1 MARRRMLASAS
12 ARSASISASSRC
24 VAAVT
29 ARLKELR
36 IIPIKTRSRTE
47 EMWTIMSLGGMA
59 KVVMVLCM
67 LAGVHQASAGCKH
80 CSMVGK
86 EEKAMFRSHSDACMA
101 TSKADPGQVDALSR
115 GEFLDTPQLRAHVHC
130 VLMKCKVVGKDG
142 KLQKTALF
150 DKPAVRG
157 NGKDVA
163 KILEN
168 CAEHQYGDTPED
180 RTWNLFRCAYNK
192 KAILFDYMPNAMS
205 TLEV

>member
-1 MARRRMLASAS
+1 MGV
-12 ARSASISASSRC
+12 IS
-24 VAAVT
+24 
-29 ARLKELR
+29 
-36 IIPIKTRSRTE
+36 
-47 EMWTIMSLGGMA
+47 SLGAMA

-80 CSMVGK
+80 CSQTVGK
-86 EEKAMFRSHSDACMA
+86 EEKAMFRTHSDACLV
-101 TSKADPGQVDALSR
+101 TSKADPAQVDALSR
-115 GEFLDTPQLRAHVHC
+115 GELLDTSQLRAHVHC

-142 KLQKTALF
+142 KLQKTAVL
-150 DKPAVRG
+150 DKLAVHG

-180 RTWNLFRCAYNK
+180 LTWNLFRCAYNK

-205 TLEV
+205 TLQA